1 MSYIDA
7 GYAVALV
14 SLSVYGGSLW
24 LRRRRLERLAARVEV
39 PPGEQRVPAATT
51 KASARS

>member
-14 SLSVYGGSLW
+14 VTAGYAVSLW
-24 LRRRRLERLAARVEV
+24 QRRRRLERLV
-39 PPGEQRVPAATT
+39 QRV
-51 KASARS
+51 SAEQEQP